1 GGGAV
6 QGRRCSERN
15 LERRTNVYA
24 AEHTHWRVCVAPG
37 RLLELTPEHHGKG
50 GWHGKLML
58 GACAGSLCAQWAVTA
73 VEMEA
78 AASRASDKKHQEE
91 VMHTRLKEMEEQWQK
106 TEMSANWARGEVTR
120 LDKLLKDTREAKEAH
135 IREAEVLR
143 VENARLLA
151 LSEKAQWEAATKT
164 GELETLEKAARAAV
178 AAADGAHR
186 ENQEAK
192 AQQFILHAA
201 ELDRSQRTLDRLE
214 MEAAH
219 KDRKIEEKA
228 LLLRDAL
235 AQNMDLTETL
245 HRLRPEEPGGA
256 FADAPRSAEDERAFH
271 QARWINLEV
280 KHQELARAMQTLKE
294 EHQDALEK
302 VRAELLAKETELTNV
317 GRIRRGFEDERRH
330 LQGKLEDT
338 GAERDALK
346 QEIRRLEEERPFSSA
361 DLESALE
368 SARTQLEGVGT
379 LRVEEALKTAEAGA
393 TAREAALL
401 VQLEAAKRA
410 DELHM
415 QEAQRERDARHRV
428 ATRLEQSD
436 RARGSLLEELASAQ
450 RQLDQREKN
459 ESDALTQQ
467 VHELQQ
473 ELQQAAEKKLSMNAE
488 LGKLKV
494 ELYNLKNPVLKE
506 PW

>member
-1 GGGAV
+1 
-6 QGRRCSERN
+6 
-15 LERRTNVYA
+15 
-24 AEHTHWRVCVAPG
+24 
-37 RLLELTPEHHGKG
+37 
-50 GWHGKLML
+50 
-58 GACAGSLCAQWAVTA
+58 
-73 VEMEA
+73 
-78 AASRASDKKHQEE
+78 
-91 VMHTRLKEMEEQWQK
+91 MEEQWQK

-346 QEIRRLEEERPFSSA
+346 QEIRHAALSPAVLSDSYTSQSANASSDDGISERRLYMCGALLRWLGDSSVQLYGGRQKCHGRRLEEERPFSSA

-473 ELQQAAEKKLSMNAE
+473 ELQQAAEKKLR
-488 LGKLKV
+488 
-494 ELYNLKNPVLKE
+494 
-506 PW
+506 